1 MLACAHPTFDGPV
14 ILFQNIIE
22 ILYRSM
28 LAILLQSR
36 AATAMIIELG
46 ARLAARRWLGSAK
59 RDSSPAYPLSCVDE
73 VVSCEAPLRK
83 RALPQT
89 AFPRADIGDECRSI

>member
-46 ARLAARRWLGSAK
+46 ARPAARMWLGSAM
-59 RDSSPAYPLSCVDE
+59 RDSSPAYPLSCGDE
-73 VVSCEAPLRK
+73 AMSREAPLRK
-83 RALPQT
+83 RALLQT
-89 AFPRADIGDECRSI
+89 AFPPADIGDECSSI

>member
-1 MLACAHPTFDGPV
+1 V

-46 ARLAARRWLGSAK
+46 ARPAARMWLGAAM
-59 RDSSPAYPLSCVDE
+59 RDSSPAYPLSCGDE
-73 VVSCEAPLRK
+73 AMSWEAPLRK
-83 RALPQT
+83 RLCCKQLFHPPTLGMNA
-89 AFPRADIGDECRSI
+89 ARFN